1 MTSSDESFDVI
12 YAYTRAQAIEDGV
25 LINVSPMAR
34 EAGFKFPVA
43 ITCGLW
49 SEYITPSKDA
59 DLSCQSVE
67 GRLWDTLMVFHAAAR
82 HSDDRIVHFN
92 VSYLMKGRK
101 MESPQLKG
109 VVGPGDNGEPVIT
122 IMMIDED

>member
-25 LINVSPMAR
+25 LIDVSPMAR

-49 SEYITPSKDA
+49 SEYIKPSDDDA
-59 DLSCQSVE
+59 LSCQSIE

-109 VVGPGDNGEPVIT
+109 VVGPGDKGEPVIT